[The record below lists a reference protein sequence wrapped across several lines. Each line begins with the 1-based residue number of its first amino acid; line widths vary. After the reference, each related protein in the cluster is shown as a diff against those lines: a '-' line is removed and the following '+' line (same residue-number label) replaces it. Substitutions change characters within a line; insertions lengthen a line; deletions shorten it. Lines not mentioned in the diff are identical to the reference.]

1 MKSIFIIKRKDG
13 KTDNIYECDFKS
25 GIFVGGACKYTYD
38 DIESFFMSPSFV
50 KAITSTRKVSKKT
63 DDEGEQL

>member
-25 GIFVGGACKYTYD
+25 GIFVGGACDYTYD

-50 KAITSTRKVSKKT
+50 KALTSTKRSSKKQ
-63 DDEGEQL
+63 DEEGEQL